1 MHISILHYAAPPIV
15 GGVESTIYHHARLLF
30 QAGYKISIYGG
41 RGEAIDDG
49 IPFILIPEIDSRHPS
64 VMRIGEQLAKGE
76 VSEEFYLLRDKLF
89 ISLSSSLKHSDILI
103 VHNAIT
109 LHKNLALTAAL
120 KLIAEQRQPTLLA
133 WCHDFAWQDTLY
145 TPDLHPGFPW
155 DLLKSAWEGVVY
167 ITVSDHRRQRLAD
180 LLDLQESNIQVIPPG
195 VDVFQFFN
203 LSPIAQEFIEQV
215 QLLESEPIILL
226 PARITR
232 RKNIEFALQV
242 TANLKKYYPKVA
254 LVITGPPGPHNP
266 KNLEYL
272 ETLLKMRQSLG
283 LITNIHFLYE
293 FNGESE
299 IFNAPDYLISELYR
313 VADLVL
319 FPSFREGFG
328 IPVLEAGL
336 ARIPIFASDIPP
348 VRESSAGMIKL
359 FDPSDDPHHVAD
371 TINTELKSNRTF
383 LFRRHVLN
391 HFTWQSILRKR
402 IIPLLE
408 ESGSSADD

>member
-1 MHISILHYAAPPIV
+1 
-15 GGVESTIYHHARLLF
+15 
-30 QAGYKISIYGG
+30 
-41 RGEAIDDG
+41 
-49 IPFILIPEIDSRHPS
+49 
-64 VMRIGEQLAKGE
+64 
-76 VSEEFYLLRDKLF
+76 
-89 ISLSSSLKHSDILI
+89 
-103 VHNAIT
+103 
-109 LHKNLALTAAL
+109 
-120 KLIAEQRQPTLLA
+120 
-133 WCHDFAWQDTLY
+133 
-145 TPDLHPGFPW
+145 
-155 DLLKSAWEGVVY
+155 
-167 ITVSDHRRQRLAD
+167 
-180 LLDLQESNIQVIPPG
+180 
-195 VDVFQFFN
+195 
-203 LSPIAQEFIEQV
+203 
-215 QLLESEPIILL
+215 
-226 PARITR
+226 
-232 RKNIEFALQV
+232 
-242 TANLKKYYPKVA
+242 
-254 LVITGPPGPHNP
+254 VITGPPGPHNP

-283 LITNIHFLYE
+283 LKTNIHFLYE